1 MSKAA
6 KVSKSFSID
15 PGVFSYIVETS
26 ENRSVSSRLNELLE
40 RAILEERY
48 DRIEREAQEFFATE
62 PKAARKESRA
72 FQKASLRSMA
82 RD

>member
-1 MSKAA
+1 MRKAT
-6 KVSKSFSID
+6 KISKSFSLD
-15 PGVFSYIVETS
+15 PEVFSYIVETS
-26 ENRSVSSRLNELLE
+26 DDRSVSSRLNELLE
-40 RAILEERY
+40 RAILQERY
-48 DRIEREAQEFFATE
+48 SQLEREAEEFFATE